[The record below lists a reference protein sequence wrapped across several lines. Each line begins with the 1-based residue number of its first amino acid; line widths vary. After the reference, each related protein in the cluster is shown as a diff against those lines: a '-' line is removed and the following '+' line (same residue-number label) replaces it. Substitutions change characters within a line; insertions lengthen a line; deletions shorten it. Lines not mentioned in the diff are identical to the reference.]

1 MASTVGIVWT
11 GAREFGAALDR
22 IVVAEELATKRAVEK
37 VALAVVRQAKV
48 NSTGPPR
55 LFKEGT
61 QGARPGTGPGVVS
74 GRHRNSI
81 KVLGSGPI
89 PRGWAAD
96 VGPTMVYSR
105 RLELGFTGT
114 DSAGRVYDQQPY
126 PYLRPA
132 MEFVTRIVAQRV
144 FREEWAKAMG
154 A

>member
-1 MASTVGIVWT
+1 MASTIGIVWT
-11 GAREFGAALDR
+11 GAREFTGAIDR
-22 IVVAEELATKRAVEK
+22 IIVAEEAATRRAVQK
-37 VALAVVRQAKV
+37 SALAVVRQAKI

-55 LFKEGT
+55 LFREGT

-81 KVLGSGPI
+81 KVLGQGPI
-89 PRGWAAD
+89 PRGWQAE

-114 DSAGRVYDQQPY
+114 DSLGRVFNQPPY

-132 MEFVTRIVAQRV
+132 LTFVTRIVAQRI
-144 FREEWAKAMG
+144 FREEWMKAMG